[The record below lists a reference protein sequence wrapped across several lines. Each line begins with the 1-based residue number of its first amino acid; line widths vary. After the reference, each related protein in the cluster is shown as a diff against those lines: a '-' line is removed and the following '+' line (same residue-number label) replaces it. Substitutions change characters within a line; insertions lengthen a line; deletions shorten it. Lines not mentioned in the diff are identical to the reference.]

1 MNINKLRKRYFNYH
15 RKQRRNR
22 YLAAYKELKHE
33 IEKESKRGK
42 LSIRFR
48 GKFNYEYAVAAR
60 LFFSKNKD
68 FYVRVKLEETEW
80 NNEFKAIE
88 ILISWDI
95 NDEPVYDE
103 SIAFNIDSDD
113 EED

>member
-48 GKFNYEYAVAAR
+48 VNFNYEYAVAAKKMKKTCPFPR
-60 LFFSKNKD
+60 AWKCM
-68 FYVRVKLEETEW
+68 R
-80 NNEFKAIE
+80 
-88 ILISWDI
+88 
-95 NDEPVYDE
+95 
-103 SIAFNIDSDD
+103 
-113 EED
+113 

>member
-1 MNINKLRKRYFNYH
+1 M
-15 RKQRRNR
+15 
-22 YLAAYKELKHE
+22 
-33 IEKESKRGK
+33 
-42 LSIRFR
+42 
-48 GKFNYEYAVAAR
+48 
-60 LFFSKNKD
+60 
-68 FYVRVKLEETEW
+68 KLEETEW
-80 NNEFKAIE
+80 NNEFTVKE